1 MPNVYVKTW
10 WCCNYCAQSLSE
22 NLEGC
27 GCVLAEL
34 DSAVQDFGRR
44 NPLLAKQLSDSI
56 SKLSEMHHNSSRLA
70 DCRNN
75 WIKKV

>member
-1 MPNVYVKTW
+1 MRNVYVKTW
-10 WCCNYCAQSLSE
+10 WRCNSCAQSLSE

-27 GCVLAEL
+27 GFVLAEL

>member
-1 MPNVYVKTW
+1 MANTVFTKT
-10 WCCNYCAQSLSE
+10 YFPQSLSE

-27 GCVLAEL
+27 GRVLSEL
-34 DSAVQDFGRR
+34 DSAVQEFGRR
-44 NPLLAKQLSDSI
+44 NPLLAQQLSDCI
-56 SKLSEMHHNSSRLA
+56 SKLSEMHHHSSRLA